1 MYLRSS
7 IRILRQCILRFLSR
21 LFGTPFRGSLG
32 PYLIVAPHPDDE
44 VLGCGGLIAQT
55 VALTGRVYIVFLTG
69 GESSHDACCNLDRK
83 AIKDARRGLF
93 ADAGRHL
100 SIQVENVVFLDWGDG
115 KIGRE
120 GHGESINNIKDLA
133 GSIRKLRPAA
143 VFAPHP
149 FEGWSDHEAAER
161 ITRAAIERS
170 GVSCK
175 FFHYCVWFWFSM
187 PLRKALR
194 IDWSRAR
201 LLDIEDVYDQKR
213 SAMDVYLKS
222 CAPCG
227 NPWSGR
233 LPKEFTRAFHWKR
246 ELFFEVDLGP
256 KGADERGGSA

>member
-21 LFGTPFRGSLG
+21 LFATPFRGSLG

-120 GHGESINNIKDLA
+120 GHGESINNINDLLD
-133 GSIRKLRPAA
+133 R
-143 VFAPHP
+143 FANL
-149 FEGWSDHEAAER
+149 G
-161 ITRAAIERS
+161 
-170 GVSCK
+170 
-175 FFHYCVWFWFSM
+175 
-187 PLRKALR
+187 PLRCLRRIHSKAGQIMKRLNE
-194 IDWSRAR
+194 SRGR
-201 LLDIEDVYDQKR
+201 R
-213 SAMDVYLKS
+213 SRGLVSLANFFTT
-222 CAPCG
+222 A
-227 NPWSGR
+227 SGS
-233 LPKEFTRAFHWKR
+233 
-246 ELFFEVDLGP
+246 
-256 KGADERGGSA
+256 GSACHCGRPFGLIGVGLDSSTSRTYMTESGLRWMCI